1 LRAGNQG
8 LRGIEMQ
15 FTRENFS
22 DVTDTIAKA
31 MENADKMKT
40 VIIIYETYEDN
51 KTSTGGVLTQ
61 DSASLSQMNWLIDMA
76 KWWLMNLTTRE
87 SD

>member
-1 LRAGNQG
+1 
-8 LRGIEMQ
+8 MQ
-15 FTRENFS
+15 FTRENFV

-61 DSASLSQMNWLIDMA
+61 ESASLSQMNWLIDMA

>member
-1 LRAGNQG
+1 MA
-8 LRGIEMQ
+8 

-61 DSASLSQMNWLIDMA
+61 ENASLSQMNWLIDMA
-76 KWWLMNLTTRE
+76 KWWLLNLTTHE
-87 SD
+87 PD

>member
-1 LRAGNQG
+1 MSEAKF
-8 LRGIEMQ
+8 I
-15 FTRENFS
+15 RENFA

-61 DSASLSQMNWLIDMA
+61 EGASLSQMNWLIDMA
-76 KWWLMNLTTRE
+76 KWWLMNLTTRSE
-87 SD
+87 D

>member
-1 LRAGNQG
+1 
-8 LRGIEMQ
+8 MP
-15 FTRENFS
+15 FTRENFA

-31 MENADKMKT
+31 MENADKMRT

-61 DSASLSQMNWLIDMA
+61 EGASLSQMNWLIDMA

>member
-1 LRAGNQG
+1 
-8 LRGIEMQ
+8 MQ
-15 FTRENFS
+15 FTRENFA

-40 VIIIYETYEDN
+40 VIIIYETYEDI

>member
-1 LRAGNQG
+1 M
-8 LRGIEMQ
+8 RGIEMQ

>member
-1 LRAGNQG
+1 MA
-8 LRGIEMQ
+8 

-31 MENADKMKT
+31 MENADRMKT

-51 KTSTGGVLTQ
+51 KKSSGGILTQ
-61 DSASLSQMNWLIDMA
+61 ENATLSQMNWLIDMA
-76 KWWLMNLTTRE
+76 KWWLLGDIHTNER
-87 SD
+87 D